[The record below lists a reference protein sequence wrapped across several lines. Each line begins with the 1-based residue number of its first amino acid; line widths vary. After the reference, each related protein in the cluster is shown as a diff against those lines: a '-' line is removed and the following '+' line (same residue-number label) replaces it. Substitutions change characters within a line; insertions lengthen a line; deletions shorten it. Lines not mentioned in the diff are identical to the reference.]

1 MIPTT
6 FLNDASGDVDLS
18 QGFRLTPDLQTYVAQ
33 RLDENM
39 SFFLGEWFLDQ
50 RLGIPYRQKIIGSAP
65 DLALLDTIYRRS
77 AYKTVGVSSVKN
89 MKIGFDRSSRK
100 ASVAFTTVLKDG
112 TLITEQDLRAGFFVS
127 F

>member
-18 QGFRLTPDLQTYVAQ
+18 QGFRLTPDLTTYVAQ

-50 RLGIPYRQKIIGSAP
+50 RLGIPYYQRIIGAAP
-65 DLALLDTIYRRS
+65 DLALLDTLYRR
-77 AYKTVGVSSVKN
+77 AAFKTVGVSAVRN
-89 MKIGFDRSSRK
+89 MKIGFDRSTRK
-100 ASVAFTTVLKDG
+100 ASVAMTAVLKDG
-112 TLITEQDLRAGFFVS
+112 TLITESDLRAGFFVS